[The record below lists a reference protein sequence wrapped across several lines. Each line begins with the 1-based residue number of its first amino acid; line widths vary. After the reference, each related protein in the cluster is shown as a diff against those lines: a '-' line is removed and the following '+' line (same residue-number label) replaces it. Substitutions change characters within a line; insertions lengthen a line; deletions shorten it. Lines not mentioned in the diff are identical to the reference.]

1 MNILNDDQKK
11 SLRIFFRR
19 YGDKLVGVLI
29 LAAVIAIGC
38 IGYRETHP
46 RFEPMEE
53 EWTMEEM
60 LGIDGLDL
68 SCKVRVDGFDGE
80 SFVYSIY
87 FDRDV
92 TEEDIA
98 EAEARLEPLLSR
110 NSEEEYHGYI
120 SEVYKNADNMLLVML
135 DLGNAEDD
143 SFIAEI
149 LIALDGMEGISEVV
163 INEGMDE
170 YD

>member
-1 MNILNDDQKK
+1 MNILNDDRKK

-19 YGDKLVGVLI
+19 YGDKLIGVLI

-46 RFEPMEE
+46 KPVS
-53 EWTMEEM
+53 MEEM
-60 LGIDGLDL
+60 LGIDKLGLSYD
-68 SCKVRVDGFDGE
+68 VRVDGFDGE

-87 FDRDV
+87 FDRSV
-92 TEEDIA
+92 TDRDIEETDM
-98 EAEARLEPLLSR
+98 RLLALSQQ

-120 SEVYKNADNMLLVML
+120 SPAYPGGDNMLYFML
-135 DLGNAEDD
+135 DLGNADD
-143 SFIAEI
+143 DEFIGAI
-149 LIALDGMEGISEVV
+149 LSTLDGMEGISEVV
-163 INEGMDE
+163 INEGVDE